1 MHTTLNTPS
10 YAEQRSYPRKIP
22 YTLRRE
28 ELKIPLSSDIKNFEA
43 LAGLGLTAEIDGKKL
58 ITGSRDLLQSMKI
71 DTQILKTDIEKILQ
85 QGRSLSI
92 VALDGKVI
100 GAFSA
105 FDNVRST
112 AKTTIEQLKEMG
124 IESVMLTGD
133 TSSIAQQISQ
143 QLGITRFFAQVLP
156 AEKRNYVKKLQ
167 DEGKF
172 VAMVGDGINDA
183 PALAQANIGIAI
195 GAGTDV
201 ALESASIILMKSD
214 PADIVKAIKLS
225 KATVRKMKQNLF
237 WASIYNIVA
246 IPLAAGVFYPAFG
259 WSLRPEIS
267 ALLMSL
273 SSIIVALNAV
283 SLKYTQLK

>member
-1 MHTTLNTPS
+1 MV
-10 YAEQRSYPRKIP
+10 
-22 YTLRRE
+22 
-28 ELKIPLSSDIKNFEA
+28 
-43 LAGLGLTAEIDGKKL
+43 IDGKQVV
-58 ITGSRDLLQSMKI
+58 TGSPDLLSSVNI
-71 DTQILKTDIEKILQ
+71 DTQAIKKEIDKLLQ
-85 QGRSLSI
+85 EGKSLSI
-92 VALDGKVI
+92 VAIDGIVI

-105 FDNVRST
+105 FDKIRDT
-112 AKTTIEQLKEMG
+112 AKMTIEQLKEMG
-124 IESVMLTGD
+124 IEPVMLTGD
-133 TSSIAQQISQ
+133 TRNIAQQIAN
-143 QLGITRFFAQVLP
+143 QLGINRFFAHVLP
-156 AEKRNYVKKLQ
+156 ADKRNYVKQLQ

-183 PALAQANIGIAI
+183 PALAQSNIGIAI

-237 WASIYNIVA
+237 WASIYNILA
-246 IPLAAGVFYPAFG
+246 IPLAAGVFYPTFG

-273 SSIIVALNAV
+273 SSVIVALNAV